1 MGAWVGS
8 AGRAALGMCVAP
20 YVVRM
25 GMDSASRLGAH
36 LTGLHG
42 GPTERR
48 RSSVLWLVLGYNGRV
63 TLNPSWVDLLGAK
76 IEGWPRRG
84 HPFPGAALPGERG
97 EDKLAVHRATQ
108 DLRWALPRTAV
119 NRVRKKKGAF

>member
-1 MGAWVGS
+1 MGASVQTL
-8 AGRAALGMCVAP
+8 RGMAMGMRVAP

-108 DLRWALPRTAV
+108 DLRWG
-119 NRVRKKKGAF
+119 VRP